1 MKKIIIVFRIK
12 RIKLKLNKIMV
23 NEDSQENLFT
33 QQDELVDD
41 LSSRN
46 W

>member
-12 RIKLKLNKIMV
+12 RIKLKLNKIIV